1 MGEGPPGGGERPYW
15 RAVPFVLLALS
26 LAGLALTGNAL
37 RPLPRDGGGG
47 SRWVPVLFT
56 TELAPFHAALHGG
69 LAAGFVAAGWA
80 TGWAGV
86 AGLAASGLSVAGL
99 AVLQVRAGR
108 ARRIMAR
115 AAGEVLGG
123 PVRLRRLRLLRVLQP
138 YPRVPRR
145 LEAAR
150 HLSYGPDPAHLA
162 DRYRLR
168 EQRGPAPVLVQ
179 VHGGGWTGGRPGRQG
194 RPLVH
199 RLALQGWVVFD
210 LEYRLSPR
218 ATFPDQLIDVK
229 RAIAWIRATAA
240 EHGAAPSF
248 VAVAGGSAGGHL
260 AALAALTGG
269 DPAYQPGFE
278 EADTTVQACV
288 PLYGVH
294 ELLDD
299 AGRPKWPYLAS
310 HVLKVTPEANPEAW
324 RRASPARC
332 ARADRPPFLVAHG
345 GADSLVPREDSRR
358 LVAALR
364 AAGGPAVGHAE
375 FPGATHGFES
385 LHSVRA
391 ERFGEGAALV
401 LNELWARHRAASTR
415 VGGEGPVA
423 Q

>member
-1 MGEGPPGGGERPYW
+1 MRC
-15 RAVPFVLLALS
+15 S
-26 LAGLALTGNAL
+26 
-37 RPLPRDGGGG
+37 
-47 SRWVPVLFT
+47 
-56 TELAPFHAALHGG
+56 
-69 LAAGFVAAGWA
+69 
-80 TGWAGV
+80 
-86 AGLAASGLSVAGL
+86 
-99 AVLQVRAGR
+99 
-108 ARRIMAR
+108 
-115 AAGEVLGG
+115 GG
-123 PVRLRRLRLLRVLQP
+123 PVRLRRLRLLRVLWP

-145 LEAAR
+145 WRLAPA
-150 HLSYGPDPAHLA
+150 LSYGPDPAHLA

-288 PLYGVH
+288 PVYGVH

-299 AGRPKWPYLAS
+299 VGRPKWPYLAS
-310 HVLKVTPEANPEAW
+310 HVLKVTPEAESGGLAPGLPGALRPGGPTSLPGGPRGRRLAGAPGGARDAWWRPCGRPAGRRWATPSSPGRPTGSNPCTRSGWSGSGRGPPGAQRVCGRVTVPG
-324 RRASPARC
+324 RRAW
-332 ARADRPPFLVAHG
+332 G
-345 GADSLVPREDSRR
+345 GG
-358 LVAALR
+358 
-364 AAGGPAVGHAE
+364 AGGP
-375 FPGATHGFES
+375 
-385 LHSVRA
+385 
-391 ERFGEGAALV
+391 
-401 LNELWARHRAASTR
+401 
-415 VGGEGPVA
+415 